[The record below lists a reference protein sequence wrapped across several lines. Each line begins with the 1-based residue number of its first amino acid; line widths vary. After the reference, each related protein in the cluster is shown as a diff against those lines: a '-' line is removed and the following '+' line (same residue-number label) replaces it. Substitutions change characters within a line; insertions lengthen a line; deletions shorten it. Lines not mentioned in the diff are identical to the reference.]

1 MNEEAKEARKRREET
16 EVDDATEYVEL
27 DTLQLRARCH
37 NLLYLNAS
45 ALPRLS
51 VSISKR
57 HTE

>member
-27 DTLQLRARCH
+27 DTLELRARCH

-57 HTE
+57 HAE